1 MSDVS
6 NIKDQV
12 DQQAASA
19 PSAYRFGDGVIV
31 GATLMVA
38 LLGVNY
44 AAEAAWH
51 IPFAPRTLGQ
61 WLHTTMPLGTGA
73 WAVLYVLIG
82 AAFGTA
88 YERLRPADSVRG
100 TIGGALIGIVAFV
113 VSLPPTL
120 AAVQNTASGLSVV
133 GIIGWFLLCVLWG
146 LALDQTERGT
156 ATRPVNP
163 MDTDSPMTS
172 RRLFLL
178 QTVTGALLIALF
190 SFPIARLIDGKQ
202 LLPNLPSLL
211 APSQVTPIPPE
222 MYF

>member
-1 MSDVS
+1 MTD
-6 NIKDQV
+6 IRDQADRPV
-12 DQQAASA
+12 LSA
-19 PSAYRFGDGVIV
+19 PSAYRFSDGAII

-61 WLHTTMPLGTGA
+61 WLHTTVPLGTGA
-73 WAVLYVLIG
+73 WAVLYVLMG
-82 AAFGTA
+82 AGFGA
-88 YERLRPADSVRG
+88 VYERLRPVDSVHG
-100 TIGGALIGIVAFV
+100 MIGGALLGIVVFV
-113 VSLPPTL
+113 VSLPPTF
-120 AAVQNTASGLSVV
+120 AAVQNTASGLPVV

-146 LALDQTERGT
+146 LALDQTQRGA

-172 RRLFLL
+172 RRIFLL

-190 SFPIARLIDGKQ
+190 SFPIARLLDGKQ

-211 APSQVTPIPPE
+211 APSQATPIPPDQ
-222 MYF
+222 YF